1 MMKRRDFDKMSP
13 EEQKV
18 FMELVGNY
26 QVKVTKRR
34 SEQGRISDLPL
45 FAPPKPKGLFD

>member
-1 MMKRRDFDKMSP
+1 MIKRRDFDKMSL

-18 FMELVGNY
+18 FLELVGNY

-34 SEQGRISDLPL
+34 GEQGRISDLPL
-45 FAPPKPKGLFD
+45 FAPPKPKELF